1 MEDDTGDDHEG
12 EDGGDKHHMATSA
25 VLHVLY
31 CNTDIFWQASPA
43 FLLSLQLRWPPV
55 TEADTGQ

>member
-1 MEDDTGDDHEG
+1 MVAWFLILMEDDTGDYLEG

-31 CNTDIFWQASPA
+31 CNTDIF
-43 FLLSLQLRWPPV
+43 
-55 TEADTGQ
+55 